1 MSTPSRHAAEL
12 LRLTW
17 NWLPARYAHRSRLL
31 GGGKFAGAPGSRAER
46 ALSLRLL
53 REHGLGGLWRRD
65 ALPYPW
71 LLEQSEALHARAFE
85 AGLAGHGA
93 FFAMQL
99 TRQARRQVAD
109 YLGEEQFARALDHAA
124 AYPALASAGTA
135 LALDAQLQA
144 RLTRRGALL
153 LAALLPQDDGVAQR
167 FLLRFAAAD
176 ADTGADPAPTAPPP
190 EACTQLAAL
199 MDTLP
204 VRRDS
209 LFDWVWHELSPRGGE
224 AR

>member
-1 MSTPSRHAAEL
+1 MSAPSRHAAEL

-17 NWLPARYAHRSRLL
+17 NWLPARYAHGSRLL
-31 GGGKFAGAPGSRAER
+31 GGGKFTGAPGSRAER

-71 LLEQSEALHARAFE
+71 LLEQSDALHARAFE

-99 TRQARRQVAD
+99 TRHARRQVAD
-109 YLGEEQFARALDHAA
+109 HLGEDQFARALEHAA
-124 AYPALASAGTA
+124 AYPALAGTGTA
-135 LALDAQLQA
+135 LALDAQLPA
-144 RLTRRGALL
+144 HLTRRGAML
-153 LAALLPQDDGVAQR
+153 LAALLPHEDGVAQR
-167 FLLRFAAAD
+167 FLLRFAAAA
-176 ADTGADPAPTAPPP
+176 ADIEPVPAAPPP
-190 EACTQLAAL
+190 EACTQLVAL

-209 LFDWVWHELSPRGGE
+209 LFDWVWHELSPRGGS
-224 AR
+224 AQ